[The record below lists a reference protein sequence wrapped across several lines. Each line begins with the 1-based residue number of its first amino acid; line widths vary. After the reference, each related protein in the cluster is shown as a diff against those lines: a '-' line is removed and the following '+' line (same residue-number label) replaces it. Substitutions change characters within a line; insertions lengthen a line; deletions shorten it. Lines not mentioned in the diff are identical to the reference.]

1 MTETRLAAP
10 ILEPAELDRYA
21 DAVVR
26 ACLALEPGDVF
37 VLYAELAHREC
48 AVALVDSAYRAGAS
62 VAEIVYAEPRARA
75 ARIRHAPD
83 DRLGTVPPWE
93 LAQLRALTRREAA
106 HVHIL
111 ADAEPDPFAGLPA
124 ERVAT
129 DFALMSRRL
138 RAVRRAAQAGR
149 RRWTG
154 ISWPTPLWA
163 DRVYPE
169 LDSGERERR
178 LARDL
183 LHFCRLGPG
192 DPTGHEGWLRHR
204 ATLVARSETLTALDL
219 RRLHLRGPGTDLEL
233 RLAPGSRWLGGARE
247 NAWGTVVTGNFPT
260 EETFTSPDAAGTT
273 GTFRCS
279 RPLSFRGRVIEGIAG
294 EFRRGRLVRL
304 EASREADRDF
314 LAAALDAGPGAR
326 RLGEI
331 ALVDRSSRIG
341 QARRTYWNTLID
353 ENAAAH
359 MAFGFAFQQTRIPH
373 PEARGR
379 RGLNRADVHLDVMI
393 GTDDFEATAWT
404 AEGRRVALLTDGA
417 WQL

>member
-1 MTETRLAAP
+1 MTETRAGAP
-10 ILEPAELDRYA
+10 VLEPAELDRYA

-48 AVALVDSAYRAGAS
+48 AVALVESAYRAGAS

-93 LAQLRALTRREAA
+93 LAQLRALTRREAT

-111 ADAEPDPFAGLPA
+111 ADAEPDVFADLPA

-163 DRVYPE
+163 GRVYPE
-169 LDSGERERR
+169 LDPGDRERR

-183 LHFCRLGPG
+183 LHFCRLGPD
-192 DPTGHEGWLRHR
+192 DPPGHEGWLRHR
-204 ATLVARSETLTALDL
+204 ATLVARAEALTGLDL
-219 RRLHLRGPGTDLEL
+219 RRLHLRGPGTELEL
-233 RLAPGSRWLGGARE
+233 RLAPGSRWLGTA
-247 NAWGTVVTGNFPT
+247 
-260 EETFTSPDAAGTT
+260 
-273 GTFRCS
+273 
-279 RPLSFRGRVIEGIAG
+279 
-294 EFRRGRLVRL
+294 
-304 EASREADRDF
+304 
-314 LAAALDAGPGAR
+314 LAAVAVVLATATMGLAP
-326 RLGEI
+326 E
-331 ALVDRSSRIG
+331 VSSRIERNKAVAATRPAVEAVLSCG
-341 QARRTYWNTLID
+341 RLGVARRIPARDAIPQL
-353 ENAAAH
+353 AASTRRP
-359 MAFGFAFQQTRIPH
+359 MYDFGIY
-373 PEARGR
+373 RGR
-379 RGLNRADVHLDVMI
+379 GRFAAVLHHTRRPRPADGVLPPWPRYETPM
-393 GTDDFEATAWT
+393 GPLA
-404 AEGRRVALLTDGA
+404 VAPSCNSFG
-417 WQL
+417 